1 MVFVSKKPSLFRVS
15 IKLLFRTVFYVFTAW
30 ALGFLLFWLRLPAPY
45 EEPTPE
51 ADAIVV
57 LTGGPERLEAGL
69 DLLVQK
75 RAAKMLVSGV
85 HKDVR
90 PSELSS
96 LTGAEQALFDCCI
109 TLDYTASNTLENA
122 VETAKWASRNAAK
135 KLILVTADYHV
146 QRSVLLFRKSM
157 PSLTI
162 IAYPVKSNMP
172 LFKLAK
178 EYNKYIATLLLEL
191 VGY

>member
-1 MVFVSKKPSLFRVS
+1 MVFFPKKPSRFRAVV
-15 IKLLFRTVFYVFTAW
+15 KLVFYIFAVWT
-30 ALGFLLFWLRLPAPY
+30 LGFLMFWLRLPAPY
-45 EEPTPE
+45 TSDALK

-69 DLLVQK
+69 QLLAK
-75 RAAKMLVSGV
+75 KHADKMLVSGV

-90 PSELSS
+90 PSELST

-109 TLDYTASNTLENA
+109 TLDYFASNTLENA
-122 VETAKWASRNAAK
+122 VETAKWASENSAK
-135 KLILVTADYHV
+135 SLILVTADYHI
-146 QRSVLLFRKSM
+146 QRSILLFEKSM
-157 PSLTI
+157 PGLTI
-162 IAYPVKSNMP
+162 TPYPVRSKMP

-178 EYNKYIATLLLEL
+178 EYNKYLATLMLEL